1 MYDHRHLYDSPDD
14 YFAFGDS
21 VMVLSPSAA
30 LIICEQAA
38 TNGRVIARI
47 EGGYWQESNR
57 FQPRIDM
64 IWDGADPPVSA
75 DAAHANNL
83 LAAGFIQAHAPP
95 LSAFVFTSSPL
106 TGWPQRVP
114 SGAL

>member
-1 MYDHRHLYDSPDD
+1 MHDHRHLYDSPDD

-21 VMVLSPSAA
+21 VMVLSPTAA

-47 EGGYWQESNR
+47 EGGYWHESNR

-64 IWDGADPPVSA
+64 IWDGADPPISA
-75 DAAHANNL
+75 EAAQSNNL
-83 LAAGFIQAHAPP
+83 LAAGFIQANTPP